1 MPFNY
6 VIRHWTTATTMI
18 GSSKDDALVVR
29 VDDHAAVR
37 EAILE
42 ALETKGFPVQMAS
55 SWGGLSAISS
65 HDRDWNY
72 RSLVV
77 HHAGKSHACT
87 TPGGQQMR
95 DIQGT
100 HTASG
105 KPNVGYHY
113 AVGCDGSIFEARD
126 IRYKG
131 SHVLLGNTGRIGI
144 VLLADLSN
152 AGEAITHGPSIWRAV
167 AEGTVRDG
175 VREAA
180 GQLADSFDRSRDF
193 PSDKQMDATFVLCQ
207 TLKMF
212 FPIRDMG
219 GHREYTGH
227 ANDGRACPG
236 EYGLVLAA
244 SIRRKL
250 ELGLP

>member
-55 SWGGLSAISS
+55 SWGGLSA
-65 HDRDWNY
+65 
-72 RSLVV
+72 
-77 HHAGKSHACT
+77 
-87 TPGGQQMR
+87 
-95 DIQGT
+95 
-100 HTASG
+100 
-105 KPNVGYHY
+105 
-113 AVGCDGSIFEARD
+113 
-126 IRYKG
+126 
-131 SHVLLGNTGRIGI
+131 
-144 VLLADLSN
+144 
-152 AGEAITHGPSIWRAV
+152 
-167 AEGTVRDG
+167 
-175 VREAA
+175 
-180 GQLADSFDRSRDF
+180 DSFDRSRDF
-193 PSDKQMDATFVLCQ
+193 PSDKQMDATLVLCQ